1 MSKAN
6 QFLDTEDAVSP
17 VIGVIL
23 MVAIT
28 VILAA
33 VIAAFVFGMGP
44 PEQAPSASI
53 RMTNVNGNNITLQN
67 QGGDPIDL
75 SKTTITVTQGDK
87 VLRIAPINATSTIND
102 AFVGGDLIRVNTNDG
117 KVFRNGV
124 EENGGTTGVTG
135 KFAIA
140 TGSQVT
146 VTLVDTISGQMIA
159 NMNYRV

>member
-1 MSKAN
+1 
-6 QFLDTEDAVSP
+6 
-17 VIGVIL
+17 

-53 RMTNVNGNNITLQN
+53 RMTDVSGNNITLQN
-67 QGGDPIDL
+67 QGGDPIDM
-75 SKTTITVTQGDK
+75 SKTTLTVSQGNN

-102 AFVGGDLIRVNTNDG
+102 AFVGGDLIKVTTSDG
-117 KVFRNGV
+117 KVYRNGV
-124 EENGGTTGVTG
+124 EESDGGNATGT
-135 KFAIA
+135 FTIA

>member
-53 RMTNVNGNNITLQN
+53 RMTDVSGNNITLQN

-75 SKTTITVTQGDK
+75 SKTTLTVSQGDK
-87 VLRIAPINATSTIND
+87 VLRIAPINATSTINQ
-102 AFVGGDLIRVNTNDG
+102 AFVGGDIIKVTTSDG
-117 KVFRNGV
+117 KVLRNGV
-124 EENGGTTGVTG
+124 EENNATGVTG
-135 KFAIA
+135 MFTIVP
-140 TGSQVT
+140 GSQVT